1 LVYNATNYLQK
12 ETGGNDVVYTRIYE
26 TQTQR
31 ELVVGQYDPVFEE
44 ISIEY
49 KELE

>member
-1 LVYNATNYLQK
+1 MI
-12 ETGGNDVVYTRIYE
+12 DVQIGDS
-26 TQTQR
+26 R